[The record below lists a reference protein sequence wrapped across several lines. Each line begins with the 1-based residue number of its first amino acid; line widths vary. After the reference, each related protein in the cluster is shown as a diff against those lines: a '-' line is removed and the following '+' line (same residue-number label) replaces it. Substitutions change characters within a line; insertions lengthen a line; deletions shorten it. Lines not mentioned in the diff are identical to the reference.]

1 MKARFLVALLL
12 PFIVACSASPQ
23 PVDVDS
29 GASRFNADA
38 EFLQRRDGSAER
50 EYERLLQAA
59 PPGERGPLLIQLGRC
74 RLGKGD
80 ATGAIAA
87 FDEAVS
93 TSLPESLKV
102 EAWYRRGIAHNF
114 LWRPDRALLDFR
126 RVLDASKEARES
138 AIKSDEFLYRLGVTY
153 LRLGMA
159 ADGRRCLDQIVRDH
173 PESSD
178 ASEARERLAL
188 KSIHVQIARAPNE
201 VTAAR
206 RASEA
211 RAKGLA
217 AEVLTS
223 ASAPG
228 DRLVVVGRFTRFE
241 DAVRELERIRGLGY
255 ADAFPIP

>member
-1 MKARFLVALLL
+1 VRTRLAGILILSTLS
-12 PFIVACSASPQ
+12 ACSSSPP
-23 PVDVDS
+23 PVAVDS
-29 GASRFNADA
+29 GDSRFNADA

-50 EYERLLQAA
+50 EYERLLRTA
-59 PPGERGPLLIQLGRC
+59 PPGERGPLLIQLGRS

-80 ATGAIAA
+80 AAGALSA

-93 TSLPESLKV
+93 ASLPEPLKV

-114 LWRPDRALLDFR
+114 LWRPDRALLEFR
-126 RVLDASKEARES
+126 RVLDASKEARET

-159 ADGRRCLDQIVRDH
+159 AEGRKCLDQIVREH

-178 ASEARERLAL
+178 APEARERLAL
-188 KSIHVQIARAPNE
+188 KAIHVQIARAPNE